1 MPGFREAGLLG
12 AAFAATGGVAYVFWR
27 YLSSREHEEK
37 VKAGTVGEQPLF
49 TEVTPSEQ
57 TVRISL
63 LTIPLVLSYY
73 EVNLPGRVLVRSASK
88 QVLVLG
94 LDGAGKTSVLHCLAT
109 GTVKNSASPTEGFNA
124 VCINK
129 EDTQIEF
136 IEKVGGSESLRTYW
150 NMYLSKAQVLVYVV
164 DAADPDRFP
173 LAKKHLHELIREDS
187 YLPLVVL
194 GNKQDLQGACSIMEL
209 HDALSLDE
217 VGDERKLYIIG
228 THVRKSDSEVP
239 SSVQDAR
246 ELITQLV
253 TERK

>member
-27 YLSSREHEEK
+27 YLSSREKEEK

-49 TEVTPSEQ
+49 TEVK
-57 TVRISL
+57 
-63 LTIPLVLSYY
+63 
-73 EVNLPGRVLVRSASK
+73 SASK

-129 EDTQIEF
+129 EDTRIEF
-136 IEKVGGSESLRTYW
+136 IEIGGSESLRTYW
-150 NMYLSKAQVLVYVV
+150 NMYLCKAQVLVYVV

-173 LAKKHLHELIREDS
+173 LAKKHLHELIRKDS

-253 TERK
+253 TERR